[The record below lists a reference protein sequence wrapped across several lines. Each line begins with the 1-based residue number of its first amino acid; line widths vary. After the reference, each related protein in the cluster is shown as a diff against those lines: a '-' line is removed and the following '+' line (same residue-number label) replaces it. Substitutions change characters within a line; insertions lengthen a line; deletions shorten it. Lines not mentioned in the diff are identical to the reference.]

1 MERRFHSSE
10 ALTAPPSRQQQVP
23 GSTHGI
29 PWCGIPWYG
38 IPWYGMVW
46 NWVVS
51 PWNVLFRAVN
61 AGVSQV
67 FNHLAG
73 DAELRS
79 LAFTLAQPDPPEGAS
94 APAKPGA
101 AKANRCLA
109 SGQFPPLPGTHP
121 RDVFILRVPEDSEIT
136 ELMQGWATIL
146 PKASKAPRNTQL
158 CRGNLGRPPQHTRHW
173 FRDLLGQWQDSN
185 SYPGAGG

>member
-1 MERRFHSSE
+1 MERSFHSSE

-38 IPWYGMVW
+38 MVW
-46 NWVVS
+46 NSMVS

-73 DAELRS
+73 DAELRAWHLPWHS
-79 LAFTLAQPDPPEGAS
+79 LILPKEPLLQPSLGLPKQTGAWPRGNS
-94 APAKPGA
+94 LLSLEHIPGTFSSSGYQKTQKSQSSCRDGQPSFPKPAKP
-101 AKANRCLA
+101 
-109 SGQFPPLPGTHP
+109 PGTLSFAEETLDGRHNT
-121 RDVFILRVPEDSEIT
+121 L
-136 ELMQGWATIL
+136 AT
-146 PKASKAPRNTQL
+146 
-158 CRGNLGRPPQHTRHW
+158 GLG
-173 FRDLLGQWQDSN
+173 DLLGQWQDIN